1 MSSIKLTA
9 DSGGGTFEIKAPSSS
24 GNTRVLTLPDTGNYI
39 LGGRILQVVSATKTG
54 RQLSNS
60 SAYVDVTGMSVSIT
74 PTSTSSK
81 IYIAVNA
88 HIGGDQASYLAF
100 RVLRDSTVV
109 TQGTHATG
117 NRTNVSFGG
126 RIDQNYDNYMVS
138 FNFLDSPS
146 TTSATTYKVQVSDA
160 YDSSNRNI
168 VINGTGDDANDSY
181 TLCGTSTITVM
192 EVAA

>member
-1 MSSIKLTA
+1 
-9 DSGGGTFEIKAPSSS
+9 
-24 GNTRVLTLPDTGNYI
+24 
-39 LGGRILQVVSATKTG
+39 
-54 RQLSNS
+54 
-60 SAYVDVTGMSVSIT
+60 MSVTIT
-74 PTSTSSK
+74 PTRSDSK
-81 IYIAVNA
+81 IFIMINV
-88 HIGGDQASYLAF
+88 HVGGDQASYLAF

-126 RIDQNYDNYMVS
+126 RIDQNYDNYMMS

-146 TTSATTYKVQVSDA
+146 TTSATTYKLQVSDA

-168 VINGTGDDANDSY
+168 VINGTGDDANDTY

-192 EVAA
+192 EVTG

>member
-1 MSSIKLTA
+1 MSELRTNRIVPRDGLPSGS
-9 DSGGGTFEIKAPSSS
+9 SGGIIQIK
-24 GNTRVLTLPDTGNYI
+24 
-39 LGGRILQVVSATKTG
+39 SATKTD

-74 PTSTSSK
+74 PTRSDSK
-81 IYIAVNA
+81 IFIMINV
-88 HIGGDQASYLAF
+88 HVGGDQASYLAF

-126 RIDQNYDNYMVS
+126 RIDQNYDNYMMS

-146 TTSATTYKVQVSDA
+146 TTSATTYKLQVSDA

-168 VINGTGDDANDSY
+168 VINGTGDDANDTY

-192 EVAA
+192 EVTG

>member
-1 MSSIKLTA
+1 MSELRTNRIVPRDGLPSGS
-9 DSGGGTFEIKAPSSS
+9 SGGIIQIK
-24 GNTRVLTLPDTGNYI
+24 
-39 LGGRILQVVSATKTG
+39 SATKTD

-74 PTSTSSK
+74 PTRSDSK
-81 IYIAVNA
+81 IFIMINV
-88 HIGGDQASYLAF
+88 HVGGDQASYHAF

-126 RIDQNYDNYMVS
+126 RIDQNYDNYMMS

-146 TTSATTYKVQVSDA
+146 TTSATTYKLQVSDA

-168 VINGTGDDANDSY
+168 VINGTGDDANDTY

-192 EVAA
+192 EVTG